1 MNTRLFCRHALVLLL
16 VFLAAPSLWAA
27 DVQDPGSPTILL
39 TGSNRGVGLAL
50 AIGLASLVPMDAILH
65 AIDGPVP
72 KAA

>member
-50 AIGLASLVPMDAILH
+50 AQEY
-65 AIDGPVP
+65 
-72 KAA
+72 AAKGWNVIAT